1 LKQIFYDAEFY
12 EKLLNFIHFVDL
24 KIIDF
29 IHVELN
35 EKLMKNFIIYA
46 IIQINKK
53 RMRDINGYVI
63 DKLKKKTIQK
73 ERAN

>member
-1 LKQIFYDAEFY
+1 MFP
-12 EKLLNFIHFVDL
+12 
-24 KIIDF
+24 F

-35 EKLMKNFIIYA
+35 EKLMKNFIIYE

>member
-1 LKQIFYDAEFY
+1 MFP
-12 EKLLNFIHFVDL
+12 
-24 KIIDF
+24 F

-63 DKLKKKTIQK
+63 DKLKKKPFKRKGLTNLNNK
-73 ERAN
+73 T